1 MAELDRLYPDEP
13 KHDGLINLTKD
24 DFRKQPFE
32 VPTIELDPNKERD
45 MHYRV
50 MQHNKVPAKL
60 DNDGPEVEDFTDAE
74 KESLLYETNFI
85 LNKFHKVFVPDLKYT
100 NHQFNAKKP
109 DIKDICYCCQNLYL
123 FKYTVNYHVYKKPDD
138 DKEYR
143 ICQ

>member
-1 MAELDRLYPDEP
+1 MEEFHRLNPDAP
-13 KHDGLINLTKD
+13 RVTFYKGM
-24 DFRKQPFE
+24 FRKQPFE

-85 LNKFHKVFVPDLKYT
+85 LNKFHKVFTPDLKYT
-100 NHQFNAKKP
+100 NNQFLAKNI
-109 DIKDICYCCQNLYL
+109 DIRDICYCCQNL
-123 FKYTVNYHVYKKPDD
+123 
-138 DKEYR
+138 
-143 ICQ
+143 